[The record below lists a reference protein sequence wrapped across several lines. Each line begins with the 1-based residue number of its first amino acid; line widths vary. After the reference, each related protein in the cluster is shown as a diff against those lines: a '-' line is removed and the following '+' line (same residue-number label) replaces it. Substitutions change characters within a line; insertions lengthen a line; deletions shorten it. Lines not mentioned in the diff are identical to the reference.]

1 MEFLRQRSWAC
12 KYTPASGDLLTNF
25 YIPLLRCAR
34 RYDRT
39 TGFYSAQ
46 TLAAVAQ
53 GVERLVANKG
63 KMRLICGCSLEQDE
77 IRAIMDGEELRETVE
92 KHLLANPFEAENR
105 EVKDGLELLAW
116 MVANDYLK
124 VKIAL
129 PADGDKKLPLA
140 NDGIFHEKG
149 GIVEDARGDRLCFN
163 GSLNETLAGWTSRN
177 WDTFHVYRSWL
188 DDAAHLEADETSFHR
203 LWNNQEPTALVLS
216 LPEAVKQR
224 LLKFL
229 PKNTRKL
236 PARLAPLMPE
246 EPEKDSVWRH
256 IHESPKEPGK
266 GDWTGSATC
275 GLSPWP
281 HQSRAFARM
290 WKNWPPRLLIAD
302 EVGLG
307 KTIQAGMLLRQGW
320 LAGKIKRALIM
331 APRALLTQW
340 QNELREKFNLEFPVY
355 DGKYLHWPEGPL
367 ARPRE
372 LCENWTDQPFLLISS
387 QLCRRRERAG
397 EMLSAKPWDL
407 LIVDEAHHA
416 RRKNFNPKNRLTSPP
431 NLLLGL
437 LRKLAPLQKGLL
449 LLTATPMQI
458 DPLEVWDLL
467 SLLGLPEKWT
477 AEEFLAFYR
486 LTSMPLGSETA
497 LNLASG
503 LFRACENHFSPI
515 TQEEALNL
523 APEGNAFSI
532 NKVIKALRHE
542 SDIPRRQ
549 LDESEKNLAL
559 RLMRRFTPSRFLVSR
574 HTRRLLKAYRDRG
587 MLDCSIAERKVEDI
601 FLKLSP
607 GERNLYGA
615 VEDYIATTYMNAP
628 DRERGAVGF
637 VMTIY
642 RRRLASSFYALAQ
655 TMKNRLAILA
665 GKNPLPEYGE
675 DDILE
680 EEDREYI
687 DEETDEEILN
697 DNQAQDRK
705 KRALFLEEAK
715 DIRELLAAVEKLPLD
730 SKARVL
736 LGQLRELKNRGYRQI
751 IIFSQYTDTL
761 DFLRDLLIKDYG
773 VLCFSGRGG
782 EQWDSGQWRPVSR
795 ETTREIFK
803 NGGAEIMLCTD
814 AAAEGLNFQF
824 CGALINYDMPWN
836 PMKVE
841 QRIGRIDRLGQEYP
855 VIEARNLLCEKTV
868 ESDIYI
874 ALSRR
879 IKLFGDYIG
888 NMQPILAKVPGVIR
902 NIALTGKSDRQNKLN
917 AFASQIDEKEASG
930 FDLEEINSSLAPL
943 NACDPAYD
951 LEFLNNVLTNPALM
965 PDNIKVGV
973 LSGKN
978 EYEYKAPGMSKPIRV
993 TTSATYFQE
1002 HPESV
1007 ELWSPGS
1014 PAFPWE
1020 ETRPDK

>member
-1 MEFLRQRSWAC
+1 
-12 KYTPASGDLLTNF
+12 
-25 YIPLLRCAR
+25 
-34 RYDRT
+34 
-39 TGFYSAQ
+39 
-46 TLAAVAQ
+46 
-53 GVERLVANKG
+53 
-63 KMRLICGCSLEQDE
+63 
-77 IRAIMDGEELRETVE
+77 
-92 KHLLANPFEAENR
+92 
-105 EVKDGLELLAW
+105 
-116 MVANDYLK
+116 
-124 VKIAL
+124 
-129 PADGDKKLPLA
+129 
-140 NDGIFHEKG
+140 
-149 GIVEDARGDRLCFN
+149 
-163 GSLNETLAGWTSRN
+163 
-177 WDTFHVYRSWL
+177 
-188 DDAAHLEADETSFHR
+188 
-203 LWNNQEPTALVLS
+203 
-216 LPEAVKQR
+216 
-224 LLKFL
+224 
-229 PKNTRKL
+229 
-236 PARLAPLMPE
+236 
-246 EPEKDSVWRH
+246 
-256 IHESPKEPGK
+256 
-266 GDWTGSATC
+266 
-275 GLSPWP
+275 
-281 HQSRAFARM
+281 
-290 WKNWPPRLLIAD
+290 
-302 EVGLG
+302 
-307 KTIQAGMLLRQGW
+307 
-320 LAGKIKRALIM
+320 
-331 APRALLTQW
+331 
-340 QNELREKFNLEFPVY
+340 
-355 DGKYLHWPEGPL
+355 
-367 ARPRE
+367 
-372 LCENWTDQPFLLISS
+372 
-387 QLCRRRERAG
+387 
-397 EMLSAKPWDL
+397 
-407 LIVDEAHHA
+407 
-416 RRKNFNPKNRLTSPP
+416 
-431 NLLLGL
+431 
-437 LRKLAPLQKGLL
+437 
-449 LLTATPMQI
+449 
-458 DPLEVWDLL
+458 
-467 SLLGLPEKWT
+467 
-477 AEEFLAFYR
+477 
-486 LTSMPLGSETA
+486 
-497 LNLASG
+497 
-503 LFRACENHFSPI
+503 
-515 TQEEALNL
+515 
-523 APEGNAFSI
+523 
-532 NKVIKALRHE
+532 
-542 SDIPRRQ
+542 
-549 LDESEKNLAL
+549 
-559 RLMRRFTPSRFLVSR
+559 MRRFTPSRFLVSR